1 MSTIQLDGGGEIQP
15 SPDVDAI
22 GVLYP
27 GERLDIILVS
37 SIDVDEGFKLIVKLD
52 QE

>member
-1 MSTIQLDGGGEIQP
+1 MTVIQLDGGGEIQTGP
-15 SPDVDAI
+15 GVDTI

-27 GERLDIILVS
+27 GERMDVIIALDTTLDASSSLVII
-37 SIDVDEGFKLIVKLD
+37 LD